1 MSGVRVTPRM
11 LEQLAAQ
18 ASHLPESM
26 PLELVD
32 GYCGEMKEHN
42 RCLKLV
48 VAGDHMPIARVMRYG
63 ADRAER

>member
-1 MSGVRVTPRM
+1 MSVRITPRM

-26 PLELVD
+26 PLELID

-42 RCLKLV
+42 RCVKLV
-48 VAGDHMPIARVMRYG
+48 VEGDHMPIASVKRFGDLAR
-63 ADRAER
+63 ER